1 MGDKI
6 SKPDYDEKYLKTK
19 IKSYGNRINTNF
31 HGDRMP
37 KEDFH
42 CVCLSL
48 ILINSVFK
56 KIGKNSYPQVVLEE
70 CEYIVKERKMA
81 KFINDEL

>member
-1 MGDKI
+1 
-6 SKPDYDEKYLKTK
+6 
-19 IKSYGNRINTNF
+19 
-31 HGDRMP
+31 MP

-42 CVCLSL
+42 CVSLSL

-70 CEYIVKERKMA
+70 CEYILKERKMT